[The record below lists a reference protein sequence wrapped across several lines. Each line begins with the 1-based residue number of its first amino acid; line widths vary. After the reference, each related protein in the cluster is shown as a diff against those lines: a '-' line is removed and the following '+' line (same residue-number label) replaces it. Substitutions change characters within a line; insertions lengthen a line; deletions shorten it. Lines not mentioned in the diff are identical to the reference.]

1 MKKLF
6 LFLSLI
12 SSTPLLSEI
21 KQANELF
28 SSWITEQ
35 SYYQRCLADI
45 QNKDIKVDQ
54 SSLAFAE
61 HTGPFKT
68 QLLNIAGNKN
78 GNLDAKKIT
87 SMRRLAATSTSD
99 FLTRLQKAGIA
110 GNSVNALD
118 NDNDFQDV
126 VARYVGLFNTLFADQ
141 TKQSS
146 KREFG
151 IANRFFE
158 FCFSPKTF
166 PRFCTMMQQEETKP
180 LGRFLYASLWQKLAG
195 TGWIYWHEDT
205 LKRLKHAAKKG
216 KTIVYVAGGSD
227 IYQLMANGIYNL
239 RIIDPYLQGSQD
251 KYYAHAWQW
260 LLRGEGDTYGQG
272 DELHFS
278 FPEKQVTMKRA
289 QVTPGELFS
298 TSIATGD
305 QITVPADTVT
315 WDVFE
320 NDTRKGR
327 ITFERRQ
334 AELKDFVLKK
344 NEELL
349 MSFNELYFV
358 ALPGKLH
365 GWGIGAHQL
374 PDNLKIHVK
383 QLRKPITKKIAENLV
398 WADEQQLSYINL
410 GSAVR

>member
-6 LFLSLI
+6 LFLLLAN
-12 SSTPLLSEI
+12 STYLLSES
-21 KQANELF
+21 KQADELF

-45 QNKDIKVDQ
+45 QNDDNKVDQ
-54 SSLAFAE
+54 TSLTFAE
-61 HTGPFKT
+61 HTQPFKT
-68 QLLNIAGNKN
+68 QLLNIAGDKK
-78 GNLDAKKIT
+78 GELDAKKIT
-87 SMRRLAATSTSD
+87 SIRRLASHSMPS
-99 FLTRLQKAGIA
+99 FLNRLQKAGIA
-110 GNSVNALD
+110 GNMVNALD
-118 NDNDFQDV
+118 HDNDYQDV
-126 VARYVGLFNTLFADQ
+126 IARYVGVFNTLFADQ
-141 TKQSS
+141 TKQSP

-158 FCFSPKTF
+158 FCFSPQTF

-180 LGRFLYASLWQKLAG
+180 LGRFLYASLWQKLVG

-205 LKRLKHAAKKG
+205 LKRLKRAANKG

-227 IYQLMANGIYNL
+227 IYQLVANGIYNL

-251 KYYAHAWQW
+251 KYYANAWQW

-278 FPEKQVTMKRA
+278 FPEKKVTMKRA
-289 QVTPGELFS
+289 QVAPGELFS

-305 QITVPADTVT
+305 QITVPADTTT

-334 AELKDFVLKK
+334 AELRDFALKK

-358 ALPGKLH
+358 ALPEDQE
-365 GWGIGAHQL
+365 GWGIGAHHL

-398 WADEQQLSYINL
+398 WADEQHLSYMKL
-410 GSAVR
+410 GSSAR